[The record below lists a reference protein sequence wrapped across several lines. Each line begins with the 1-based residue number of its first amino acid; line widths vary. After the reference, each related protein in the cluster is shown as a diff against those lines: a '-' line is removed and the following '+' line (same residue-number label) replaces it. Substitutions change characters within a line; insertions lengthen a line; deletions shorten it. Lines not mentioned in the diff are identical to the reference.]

1 MFPASPPQIQIK
13 ASQITLKYADKPF
26 DISYGRMPFLSALM
40 EFLMTTLGY
49 SELDDTLAPLIA
61 AFPTANKVSE
71 TSNALSRNLYGY
83 LGDHLP
89 TVQDQRRHRSF
100 LNFIAERSCG
110 ESADRVI
117 DDASIFDYW
126 FERPSGPDNDTET
139 DSRTY
144 RSVFRTAIRLLRIL
158 RLAEDKQGI
167 AVALP
172 IGTDREAGE
181 VNPSELEAA
190 ITEIEIIAS
199 PITTFE
205 ETNSN
210 GVKIFNKRELE
221 TLRLCLLGEETAR
234 TLTRSILRNATF
246 GDAQARLSQALRQG
260 LSPDEI
266 SSKIADEPT
275 AGYLAYI
282 NNFASLA
289 KHVERMLLIS
299 FHVLYRAGH
308 HEAINAALVLRP
320 QIDLSSL
327 GQNLNGADSKVVSF
341 EAASAVRDFFKEN
354 DTGPINELAADA
366 AKAGKSIT
374 RQGFSEGNFLD
385 PKIIEIF
392 ASSVSELALIHQE
405 LNIFL
410 EKYALGIDW
419 KALEESDTPLFRK
432 QFARLYGDENG

>member
-1 MFPASPPQIQIK
+1 
-13 ASQITLKYADKPF
+13 
-26 DISYGRMPFLSALM
+26 
-40 EFLMTTLGY
+40 MTTLGY

-61 AFPTANKVSE
+61 EFPTAKKVSE

-83 LGDHLP
+83 LGAHLP

-100 LNFIAERSCG
+100 LNFIAERASG

-117 DDASIFDYW
+117 DDASILDYW
-126 FERPSGPDNDTET
+126 FERPSGPDSDTET

-158 RLAEDKQGI
+158 RLAADKQGI

-181 VNPSELEAA
+181 VDPSELETA
-190 ITEIEIIAS
+190 ITEVEIIAS
-199 PITTFE
+199 PITAFE

-234 TLTRSILRNATF
+234 TLTRSLLRNAAF

-260 LSPDEI
+260 LGSDKI
-266 SSKIADEPT
+266 RGKIADEPT
-275 AGYLAYI
+275 TGYRAYI
-282 NNFASLA
+282 DNFASLA
-289 KHVERMLLIS
+289 THTERMLLIS

-320 QIDLSSL
+320 QIDLSGL
-327 GQNLNGADSKVVSF
+327 GQNLNGDDSKVVSF
-341 EAASAVRDFFKEN
+341 QAASAVRDFFKEN

-366 AKAGKSIT
+366 AKAVKSIT

-385 PKIIEIF
+385 PNIIEIF
-392 ASSVSELALIHQE
+392 ASSISELTLARQE

-410 EKYALGIDW
+410 EKYASGIDW
-419 KALEESDTPLFRK
+419 EALEESDIPLFRE
-432 QFARLYGDENG
+432 QFTRLYGDGNG